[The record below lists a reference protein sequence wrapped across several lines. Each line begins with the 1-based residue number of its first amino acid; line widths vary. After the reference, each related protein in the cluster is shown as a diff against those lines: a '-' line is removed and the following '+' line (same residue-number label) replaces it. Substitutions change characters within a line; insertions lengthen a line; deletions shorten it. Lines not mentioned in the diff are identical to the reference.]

1 MASILKVDDLRGN
14 TAAGNIT
21 ITSEGGSATM
31 QLQQGV
37 AKAWLVYDQANT
49 NVDNSLNSS
58 SVTDEATGN
67 FTRNHTS
74 SFANVAYTNTT
85 GGSYDGSSDTAA
97 GGHAL
102 GHRHRTPTTSSVF
115 MATCYGQSPS
125 ALDWQLN
132 TIESNGDL
140 A

>member
-1 MASILKVDDLRGN
+1 MASELRVNTLKDASGN
-14 TAAGNIT
+14 NSVGMSTVA
-21 ITSEGGSATM
+21 GGSAKVW
-31 QLQQGV
+31 GI
-37 AKAWLVYDQANT
+37 YDQANT
-49 NVDNSLNSS
+49 TVDNSLNSS
-58 SVTDEATGN
+58 SVSDTATGN

-74 SFANVAYTNTT
+74 SFSNVTYTNV
-85 GGSYDGSSDTAA
+85 GGGGFDGTSDTAA

-115 MATCYGQSPS
+115 MATAYGHNPS

>member
-37 AKAWLVYDQANT
+37 AKAWFHFDQTGTPAI
-49 NVDNSLNSS
+49 DDSLNASS
-58 SVTDEATGN
+58 LDDDGTGQATINYTNNMSGSHYAVGGDTTSGNAGSTMYTMNFHTSTTSNVEMDSWYISTGN
-67 FTRNHTS
+67 ATQQD
-74 SFANVAYTNTT
+74 TT
-85 GGSYDGSSDTAA
+85 DNRGI
-97 GGHAL
+97 
-102 GHRHRTPTTSSVF
+102 V
-115 MATCYGQSPS
+115 M
-125 ALDWQLN
+125 
-132 TIESNGDL
+132 GDL

>member
-37 AKAWLVYDQANT
+37 AKTWSNISNSQAIN
-49 NVDNSLNSS
+49 DSLNLSS
-58 SVTDEATGN
+58 ITDTGTGN
-67 FTRNHTS
+67 HDLNWTNSFSNSNYSSTGADGLYGNFNAEPHTLS
-74 SFANVAYTNTT
+74 TGEANVYTYNNSFALTDASFAHVA
-85 GGSYDGSSDTAA
+85 
-97 GGHAL
+97 H
-102 GHRHRTPTTSSVF
+102 
-115 MATCYGQSPS
+115 
-125 ALDWQLN
+125 
-132 TIESNGDL
+132 GDL

>member
-37 AKAWLVYDQANT
+37 AKVLGQKNQAGTSIVATLNVSSLDDDGTGDFGVNYT
-49 NVDNSLNSS
+49 NSFSSTNYIVSLDIPSSPGAGNSFGFHCALH
-58 SVTDEATGN
+58 TKATGSGELA
-67 FTRNHTS
+67 TWYGDAS
-74 SFANVAYTNTT
+74 TNATLI
-85 GGSYDGSSDTAA
+85 DW
-97 GGHAL
+97 
-102 GHRHRTPTTSSVF
+102 PTDLAIF
-115 MATCYGQSPS
+115 
-125 ALDWQLN
+125 
-132 TIESNGDL
+132 GDL